1 MLSVSGWIG
10 IVSAKKIGM
19 KTGTDSVL
27 TAKEVFRLVE
37 SDLEEVELRLTSE
50 AQSSLSLV
58 NDINRYLHDSG
69 GKRLRPAVLLLTSK
83 LCGLKGDP
91 VIVLSSVV
99 ELIHVA
105 TLVHDDIIDN
115 SQVRRGQPSVNTKWG
130 SEITVLMGDWL
141 YMTAFQVALQQRDFR
156 ILDVLISITRQMVEG
171 ELLQLEYNGRLDITE
186 EEQLEICLRKTA
198 CLFSGCG
205 RMSGILARLEP
216 EKEEQLSLYGR
227 SLGMAFQLAD
237 DLLDY
242 TGQATVLGK
251 PVLKDLEEGKVTL
264 PIIFL
269 MQQAKS
275 SERDFVRGVVES
287 QDFSKQNKREILR
300 LIKAYDTVA
309 KVRDAA
315 EKYAREAQECLADFP
330 DSIYRDALLSIPEL
344 VISRRK

>member
-1 MLSVSGWIG
+1 
-10 IVSAKKIGM
+10 M
-19 KTGTDSVL
+19 KTGSDRVL
-27 TAKEVFRLVE
+27 TPKDVFRLVE
-37 SDLEEVELRLTSE
+37 SDLEEVERRLRGE
-50 AQSSLSLV
+50 AQSAVSLV

-69 GKRLRPAVLLLTSK
+69 GKRLRPAILLLTSK

-91 VIVLSSVV
+91 VILLSAVV

-115 SQVRRGQPSVNTKWG
+115 SRVRRGHPSVNAKWG

-141 YMTAFQVALQQRDFR
+141 YMTSFHVALQQRDFR

-171 ELLQLEYNGRLDITE
+171 ELMQLEYNGRLDITE

-205 RMSGILARLEP
+205 RMSGILAKLDP
-216 EKEEQLSLYGR
+216 EREEQLSLYGR
-227 SLGMAFQLAD
+227 SLGMAFQLVD

-242 TGQATVLGK
+242 TGQTTVLGK

-269 MQQAKS
+269 MRQAKS
-275 SERDFVRGVVES
+275 SERDFLGEVVES

-300 LIKAYDTVA
+300 LIKVYDTLAEVKA
-309 KVRDAA
+309 IA
-315 EKYAREAQECLADFP
+315 EKYASEAKQSLVDFP
-330 DSIYRDALLSIPEL
+330 DSIYREALLSVPEL

>member
-1 MLSVSGWIG
+1 MLTP
-10 IVSAKKIGM
+10 K
-19 KTGTDSVL
+19 D
-27 TAKEVFRLVE
+27 VFRLVE
-37 SDLEEVELRLTSE
+37 SDLEDVERRLRTE

-91 VIVLSSVV
+91 VIVLGAVV

-115 SQVRRGQPSVNTKWG
+115 SQVRRGHPSVNAKWG

-141 YMTAFQVALQQRDFR
+141 YMTSFHVALQQRDFR

-171 ELLQLEYNGRLDITE
+171 ELMQLEHNGRLDITE

-205 RMSGILARLEP
+205 RMSAILARLDP
-216 EKEEQLSLYGR
+216 EREEQLSRYGR

-242 TGQATVLGK
+242 TGKATVLGK

-269 MQQAKS
+269 MQQANS
-275 SERDFVRGVVES
+275 SEKDFIRGVVES

-300 LIKAYDTVA
+300 LINAYDSIA
-309 KVRDAA
+309 KARSIA
-315 EKYAREAQECLADFP
+315 EKYAAEAQQSLADFP
-330 DSIYRDALLSIPEL
+330 DSIYREALLSIPEL

>member
-1 MLSVSGWIG
+1 MKSGFG
-10 IVSAKKIGM
+10 R
-19 KTGTDSVL
+19 VL
-27 TAKEVFRLVE
+27 TPKDVFRLVE
-37 SDLEEVELRLTSE
+37 SDLEEVERRLRGE
-50 AQSSLSLV
+50 AHSVLSLV

-91 VIVLSSVV
+91 VILLGAVV

-115 SQVRRGQPSVNTKWG
+115 SKVRRGQPSVNAKWG

-141 YMTAFQVALQQRDFR
+141 YMTSFQVALQQRDFR

-171 ELLQLEYNGRLDITE
+171 ELMQLEYNGRLDITE

-205 RMSGILARLEP
+205 RMSGILARLDP
-216 EKEEQLSLYGR
+216 EREEKLSHYGK
-227 SLGMAFQLAD
+227 SLGMAFQLVD

-242 TGQATVLGK
+242 TGQTTVLGK

-269 MQQAKS
+269 MRQAKS

-287 QDFSKQNKREILR
+287 QDFSRQNKREILR
-300 LIKAYDTVA
+300 LINAYDTLA
-309 KVRDAA
+309 EVRTIA
-315 EKYAREAQECLADFP
+315 EKYASEAKQCIVDFP
-330 DSIYRDALLSIPEL
+330 DSVYREALLSVPEL
-344 VISRRK
+344 VINRRK

>member
-1 MLSVSGWIG
+1 
-10 IVSAKKIGM
+10 M
-19 KTGTDSVL
+19 KTGFDRVL
-27 TAKEVFRLVE
+27 TPKDVFRLVE
-37 SDLEEVELRLTSE
+37 SDLEEVERRLRGE
-50 AQSSLSLV
+50 AQSALSLV

-91 VIVLSSVV
+91 VILLSAVV

-115 SQVRRGQPSVNTKWG
+115 SNVRRGQPSVNAKWG

-141 YMTAFQVALQQRDFR
+141 YMTSFQVALQQRDFR

-171 ELLQLEYNGRLDITE
+171 ELMQLEYNGRLDITE
-186 EEQLEICLRKTA
+186 EEQLEVCLRKTA

-205 RMSGILARLEP
+205 RMSAILARLDP
-216 EKEEQLSLYGR
+216 EREEKLSLYGR
-227 SLGMAFQLAD
+227 SLGMAFQLVD

-242 TGQATVLGK
+242 TGQTTVLGK

-269 MQQAKS
+269 MRQAKS
-275 SERDFVRGVVES
+275 SERDFVREVVES

-300 LIKAYDTVA
+300 LINAYDTLA
-309 KVRDAA
+309 KVRGIA
-315 EKYAREAQECLADFP
+315 EKYASEAKQCLVDFP
-330 DSIYRDALLSIPEL
+330 DSIYREALLSVPEL

>member
-1 MLSVSGWIG
+1 MLTP
-10 IVSAKKIGM
+10 K
-19 KTGTDSVL
+19 D
-27 TAKEVFRLVE
+27 VFRLVE
-37 SDLEEVELRLTSE
+37 SDLEDVERRLRTE
-50 AQSSLSLV
+50 AQFSLSLV

-91 VIVLSSVV
+91 VIVLGAVV

-115 SQVRRGQPSVNTKWG
+115 SQVRRGHPSVNAKWG

-141 YMTAFQVALQQRDFR
+141 YMTSFHVALQQRDFR

-171 ELLQLEYNGRLDITE
+171 ELMQLEHNGRLDITE

-205 RMSGILARLEP
+205 RMSAILARLDP
-216 EKEEQLSLYGR
+216 EREEQLSRYGR

-242 TGQATVLGK
+242 TGKATVLGK

-269 MQQAKS
+269 MQQANS
-275 SERDFVRGVVES
+275 SEKDFIRGVVES

-300 LIKAYDTVA
+300 LINAYDSIA
-309 KVRDAA
+309 KARSIA
-315 EKYAREAQECLADFP
+315 EKYAAEAQQSLADFP
-330 DSIYRDALLSIPEL
+330 DSIYREALLSIPEL

>member
-1 MLSVSGWIG
+1 MLTP
-10 IVSAKKIGM
+10 K
-19 KTGTDSVL
+19 D
-27 TAKEVFRLVE
+27 VFRLVE
-37 SDLEEVELRLTSE
+37 SDLEEVERRLRGE
-50 AQSSLSLV
+50 AQSAVSLV

-69 GKRLRPAVLLLTSK
+69 GKRLRPAILLLTSK

-91 VIVLSSVV
+91 VILLSAVV

-115 SQVRRGQPSVNTKWG
+115 SRVRRGHPSVNAKWG

-141 YMTAFQVALQQRDFR
+141 YMTSFHVALQQRDFR

-171 ELLQLEYNGRLDITE
+171 ELMQLEYNGRLDITE

-205 RMSGILARLEP
+205 RMSGILAKLDP
-216 EKEEQLSLYGR
+216 EREEQLSLYGR
-227 SLGMAFQLAD
+227 SLGMAFQLVD

-242 TGQATVLGK
+242 TGQTTVLGK

-269 MQQAKS
+269 MRQAKS
-275 SERDFVRGVVES
+275 SERDFLGEVVES

-300 LIKAYDTVA
+300 LIKVYDTLAEVKA
-309 KVRDAA
+309 IA
-315 EKYAREAQECLADFP
+315 EKYASEAKQSLVDFP
-330 DSIYRDALLSIPEL
+330 DSIYREALLSVPEL

>member
-1 MLSVSGWIG
+1 MLTP
-10 IVSAKKIGM
+10 K
-19 KTGTDSVL
+19 D
-27 TAKEVFRLVE
+27 VFRLVE
-37 SDLEEVELRLTSE
+37 SDLEEVERRLRGE
-50 AQSSLSLV
+50 AQSAVSLV

-69 GKRLRPAVLLLTSK
+69 GKRLRPAILLLTSK

-91 VIVLSSVV
+91 VILLSAVV

-115 SQVRRGQPSVNTKWG
+115 SRVRRGHPSVNAKWG

-141 YMTAFQVALQQRDFR
+141 YMTSFHVALQQRDFR
-156 ILDVLISITRQMVEG
+156 ILDVLISVTRQMVEG
-171 ELLQLEYNGRLDITE
+171 ELMQLEYNGRLDITE

-205 RMSGILARLEP
+205 RMSGILAKLDP
-216 EKEEQLSLYGR
+216 EREEQLSIYGR
-227 SLGMAFQLAD
+227 SLGMAFQLVD

-242 TGQATVLGK
+242 TGQTTVLGK

-269 MQQAKS
+269 MRQAKS
-275 SERDFVRGVVES
+275 SERDFLGEVVES

-300 LIKAYDTVA
+300 LIKAYDTLAEVKA
-309 KVRDAA
+309 IA
-315 EKYAREAQECLADFP
+315 EKYASEAKQSLVDFP
-330 DSIYRDALLSIPEL
+330 NSIYREALLSVPEL

>member
-1 MLSVSGWIG
+1 M
-10 IVSAKKIGM
+10 
-19 KTGTDSVL
+19 
-27 TAKEVFRLVE
+27 VE
-37 SDLEEVELRLTSE
+37 SDLEEVERRLRGE
-50 AQSSLSLV
+50 AHSSLSLV

-69 GKRLRPAVLLLTSK
+69 GKRLRPAVLLLTSR

-91 VIVLSSVV
+91 VILLGAVV

-115 SQVRRGQPSVNTKWG
+115 SKVRRGQPSVNDKWG

-141 YMTAFQVALQQRDFR
+141 YMTSFQVALQQRDFR
-156 ILDVLISITRQMVEG
+156 ILEVLISITRQMVEG
-171 ELLQLEYNGRLDITE
+171 ELMQLEYNGRLDITE

-205 RMSGILARLEP
+205 RMSGILARLDP
-216 EKEEQLSLYGR
+216 EREDKLSHYGK
-227 SLGMAFQLAD
+227 SLGMAFQLVD

-242 TGQATVLGK
+242 TGQTTVLGK

-269 MQQAKS
+269 MRQAKS

-287 QDFSKQNKREILR
+287 QDFSRQNKREILR
-300 LIKAYDTVA
+300 LINAYDTLA
-309 KVRDAA
+309 EVRTIA
-315 EKYAREAQECLADFP
+315 EKYASEAKQCIVDFP
-330 DSIYRDALLSIPEL
+330 DSVYREALLSVPTL
-344 VISRRK
+344 VINRRK

>member
-1 MLSVSGWIG
+1 M
-10 IVSAKKIGM
+10 
-19 KTGTDSVL
+19 
-27 TAKEVFRLVE
+27 VE
-37 SDLEEVELRLTSE
+37 SDLEEVERRLRGE
-50 AQSSLSLV
+50 AHSALSLV

-69 GKRLRPAVLLLTSK
+69 GKRLRPAVLLLTSR

-91 VIVLSSVV
+91 VILLGAVV

-115 SQVRRGQPSVNTKWG
+115 SKVRRGQPSVNDKWG

-141 YMTAFQVALQQRDFR
+141 YMTSFQVALQQRDFR

-171 ELLQLEYNGRLDITE
+171 ELMQLEYNGRLDITE

-205 RMSGILARLEP
+205 RMSGILARLDP
-216 EKEEQLSLYGR
+216 EREDKLSHYGK
-227 SLGMAFQLAD
+227 SLGMAFQLVD

-242 TGQATVLGK
+242 TGQTTVLGK

-269 MQQAKS
+269 MRQAKS

-287 QDFSKQNKREILR
+287 QDFSRQNKREILR
-300 LIKAYDTVA
+300 LINAYDTLA
-309 KVRDAA
+309 EVRTIA
-315 EKYAREAQECLADFP
+315 EKYASEAKQCIVDFP
-330 DSIYRDALLSIPEL
+330 DSVYREALLSVPTL
-344 VISRRK
+344 VINRRK